1 MKNFRK
7 VCRGE
12 KGFTLVELLVV
23 IVILGI
29 LAAVAAVSI
38 MRFMSAGNLSAAQT
52 EAKNVATAI
61 AGTMWE
67 GGKSEIDLAAEG
79 TDKVGPGDLKVG
91 GIDISPSIDG
101 TLKGTYT
108 ISENGTITNA
118 TPGDWGT
125 KIVWST
131 EKHDW
136 IKKTT

>member
-52 EAKNVATAI
+52 EAKNVATVV
-61 AGTMWE
+61 AGVMWE
-67 GGKSEIDLAAEG
+67 NDLLALNSGCA
-79 TDKVGPGDLKVG
+79 VGPGDLVLT
-91 GIDISPSIDG
+91 DNISIADSIDG
-101 TLKGTYT
+101 KLKATYT
-108 ISENGTITNA
+108 FNTDGTILSGTTTNDKDGW
-118 TPGDWGT
+118 GD
-125 KIVWST
+125 KIEWNT
-131 EKHDW
+131 DTNNW
-136 IKKTT
+136 KKK